1 VFYQSSNRM
10 DTLEHDTAPLGN
22 GSTRLIQT
30 TSGDRATPY
39 RRSYVNDAVEVLRT
53 MGRSMKLQELQSTI
67 GDKRGKS
74 VSLGSLKVC
83 LSRYV
88 DTNDASK
95 LLTRVAPGLFALSE
109 WRGDSPR
116 ESAALGRRVMDQL
129 ALFVWT
135 AAADRQLGT
144 EEQRVYLHA
153 ESERD
158 ALARLVFAGVPNPE
172 KGIVEPCPGYSRRQ
186 AATSH

>member
-1 VFYQSSNRM
+1 M
-10 DTLEHDTAPLGN
+10 DTSEHDTATLGN
-22 GSTRLIQT
+22 GSTRLVQP

-39 RRSYVNDAVEVLRT
+39 RRSYVNDAVEALRST
-53 MGRSMKLQELQSTI
+53 GRSMKLQELQSTI
-67 GDKRGKS
+67 GHKRGKL

-109 WRGDSPR
+109 WHGGRSNG
-116 ESAALGRRVMDQL
+116 ESTVLPHRSTERL

-135 AAADRQLGT
+135 ATADRQLGI
-144 EEQRVYLHA
+144 EEQRVYLYA
-153 ESERD
+153 ENESD
-158 ALARLVFAGVPNPE
+158 ALARLEFAGVPNAD
-172 KGIVEPCPGYSRRQ
+172 KGAVEPCPGYLRWQ
-186 AATSH
+186 AASSQ

>member
-1 VFYQSSNRM
+1 M
-10 DTLEHDTAPLGN
+10 IEHDTAPV
-22 GSTRLIQT
+22 GSGSARLIPALP
-30 TSGDRATPY
+30 GDRATPY

-53 MGRSMKLQELQSTI
+53 TGRSMKLQELQSTI
-67 GDKRGKS
+67 GHKRGKL

-88 DTNDASK
+88 DTSDASK

-109 WRGDSPR
+109 WHSGGSPQQ
-116 ESAALGRRVMDQL
+116 SAILVRRPADQL

-135 AAADRQLGT
+135 GPADRQLGT

-153 ESERD
+153 ESEDD
-158 ALARLVFAGVPNPE
+158 ALARLEFAGVPHPE
-172 KGIVEPCPGYSRRQ
+172 KGLIEACPGYSRRQ
-186 AATSH
+186 SASSH

>member
-1 VFYQSSNRM
+1 M
-10 DTLEHDTAPLGN
+10 DTLEHDTAQLGN
-22 GSTRLIQT
+22 GSKRLIQAT
-30 TSGDRATPY
+30 PEDRATPY

-67 GDKRGKS
+67 GHKRGKL

-109 WRGDSPR
+109 WHGGRSPR
-116 ESAALGRRVMDQL
+116 ESAVLVRRPLDQL
-129 ALFVWT
+129 TVFMWT
-135 AAADRQLGT
+135 AQADRQLGT

-153 ESERD
+153 ENESD
-158 ALARLVFAGVPNPE
+158 ALARLELAGVPNPE
-172 KGIVEPCPGYSRRQ
+172 KGIVEPRPGYSRRQ
-186 AATSH
+186 AASSH